1 MYAFANFSLLQLFL
15 AKLQNGLS
23 EAAVGLL
30 DDQVKLA
37 SLVEGI
43 LEAYDRV
50 HLETLE
56 VHVVLVQGQ
65 LVQRLRQAVR
75 NLLHFEHLAG

>member
-1 MYAFANFSLLQLFL
+1 M
-15 AKLQNGLS
+15 
-23 EAAVGLL
+23 
-30 DDQVKLA
+30 
-37 SLVEGI
+37 EGV

-75 NLLHFEHLAG
+75 NLLHFKHLAG